1 MIRSIPDVFCL
12 LRRSSSDEPTLKH
25 LLRGESDTLSLG
37 DVGKDDWVNFNPK
50 GVGFYRV
57 SYPKVE

>member
-1 MIRSIPDVFCL
+1 MFCL